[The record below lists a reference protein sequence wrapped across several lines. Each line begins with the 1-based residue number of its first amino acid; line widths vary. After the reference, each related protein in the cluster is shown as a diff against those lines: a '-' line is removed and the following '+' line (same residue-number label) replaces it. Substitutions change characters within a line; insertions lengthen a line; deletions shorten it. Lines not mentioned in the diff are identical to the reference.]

1 MQIIKNKRLSYYI
14 SAWSNSGRVA
24 WYYPR
29 KNVVALNGAPTISVE
44 AAIIKIKDCLKI
56 NN

>member
-56 NN
+56 K